1 MVCDLMFFAAPMPLV
16 VLACGSMST
25 SKTLRPAA
33 ARYVA
38 RLMAVVVLPTP
49 PFWFAIAYTFD
60 TGCFRTFHAGL
71 SSRLLHSPSLH
82 FFIGRKKGESGDT
95 PPPAQGL
102 RP

>member
-1 MVCDLMFFAAPMPLV
+1 MVYDLMFFAAPMPLV

-71 SSRLLHSPSLH
+71 PSRLLQSPSLH
-82 FFIGRKKGESGDT
+82 FFKEGKKGKVGT
-95 PPPAQGL
+95 PHTPLQGL

>member
-38 RLMAVVVLPTP
+38 RLMAVGGLPTP
-49 PFWFAIAYTFD
+49 PLWFAIAYTFY

-71 SSRLLHSPSLH
+71 SSKVFQSPSFP
-82 FFIGRKKGESGDT
+82 FFFGKKKRENRGTPHPALGR
-95 PPPAQGL
+95 
-102 RP
+102 